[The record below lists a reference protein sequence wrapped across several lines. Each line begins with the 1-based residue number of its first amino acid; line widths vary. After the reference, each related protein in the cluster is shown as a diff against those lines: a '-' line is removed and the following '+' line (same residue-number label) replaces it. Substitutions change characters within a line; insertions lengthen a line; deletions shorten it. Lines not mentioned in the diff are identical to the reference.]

1 MTVEIV
7 ADAELT
13 ALALA
18 CEECDSPDALLAR
31 ALPHLC
37 RLAGATG
44 AVVLE
49 SRGGVFVATAQHEAG
64 GLDVSALEGH
74 PHLGRSATGCAVPA
88 EWADVGIAAV
98 VCQPLPGLWG
108 HLVLV
113 WPSGHGTPSSS
124 YDVGLALVLRAVE
137 ALDTAERLRDLQARV
152 DNAQQLATMG
162 DYDWHIAS
170 DTNQWSDQLYRI
182 YGHEPQS
189 FNASY
194 ERFLSFIHPD
204 DRTMVTEVH
213 QRAYATGEPYQMIE
227 RILRPDG
234 ELRYLAS
241 NGQVLMDS
249 DGAPVR
255 FRGTCIDI
263 TDRIRAEE
271 ERERSRVLFGEL
283 VEASP
288 DSIVV
293 SGPDGVV
300 VQANGQ
306 AAALLGGDPVGR
318 TLRDIFGDAA
328 GARVDGLG
336 VAAAG
341 LDGSALVLDVRS
353 APLEERG
360 RDVSAEDGVPASGR
374 GLVALFLRD
383 ARERLEGEALA
394 AHLRE
399 AQVRRRQAL
408 EINDNVVQGLS
419 AALYALE
426 AGDAPVAVGL
436 QRRTLA
442 AARQMMSD
450 LLDPLDGTDLQPGDL
465 VRSRASTVS
474 GPDEK
479 VPASDPG
486 AEDDLAQPD
495 RRPEP
500 ETSAAGGSEG
510 QRARILVVDDSEDV
524 RFLLSMQLAGMAG
537 VEVVGEAVDGEDAV
551 RRATEL
557 RPDLVLL
564 DLAMPRMDGLQ
575 ALPLI
580 REAVPGVRVVVLSG
594 FEDSVMA
601 DRAVE
606 AGASRYVEKGTALH
620 QLGEVIDETL
630 ALA

>member
-1 MTVEIV
+1 MTVEID

-13 ALALA
+13 ALVLD
-18 CEECDSPDALLAR
+18 CEESETPDVLLGR

-37 RLAGATG
+37 HLAAADGG
-44 AVVLE
+44 LVLE
-49 SRGGVFVATAQHEAG
+49 ARGGALVATARHG
-64 GLDVSALEGH
+64 GDGLEVSSLDGH
-74 PHLGRSATGCAVPA
+74 PHSGRAAAGCVVPEDWAVA
-88 EWADVGIAAV
+88 GVTAV
-98 VCQPLPGLWG
+98 VCQPLPGLGG

-113 WPSGHGTPSSS
+113 WSSGHGSPPAA
-124 YDVGLALVLRAVE
+124 YDVGLALVLRTME
-137 ALDTAERLRDLQARV
+137 TWDTGERLRDLQARV

-162 DYDWHIAS
+162 DYDWHVAS

-194 ERFLSFIHPD
+194 ERFLSFVHPD
-204 DRTMVTEVH
+204 DRALVTEVH
-213 QRAYATGEPYQMIE
+213 QRAYATGEPYQMVE

-234 ELRYLAS
+234 ELRHLAS
-241 NGQVLMDS
+241 NGQVLMGE

-263 TDRIRAEE
+263 TDRVRAEE

-293 SGPDGVV
+293 AEPDGAV
-300 VQANGQ
+300 VQANGR
-306 AAALLGGDPVGR
+306 AVALLGGDPAGR
-318 TLRDIFGDAA
+318 TLQGGLRRGCGDEGRRARRAGRRPRRTRPGPRRALRPA
-328 GARVDGLG
+328 GAGR
-336 VAAAG
+336 
-341 LDGSALVLDVRS
+341 
-353 APLEERG
+353 RG
-360 RDVSAEDGVPASGR
+360 PRPTD

-383 ARERLEGEALA
+383 ARERLEGEELA
-394 AHLRE
+394 ARLRE

-426 AGDAPVAVGL
+426 AGDAAVAAGL

-442 AARQMMSD
+442 TARQMMSD
-450 LLDPLDGTDLQPGDL
+450 LLDPLDGTDLRPGDL
-465 VRSRASTVS
+465 VRSRASSV
-474 GPDEK
+474 
-479 VPASDPG
+479 PG
-486 AEDDLAQPD
+486 ADDGERAGRNGTEADRAPAEQPGEVGAVGAAD
-495 RRPEP
+495 G
-500 ETSAAGGSEG
+500 TAASGSAG
-510 QRARILVVDDSEDV
+510 ARVLVVDDSEDV
-524 RFLLSMQLAGMAG
+524 RFLLSVQLSGMAG
-537 VEVVGEAVDGEDAV
+537 VEVVGEAADGEEAV
-551 RRATEL
+551 RQAAEL
-557 RPDLVLL
+557 QPDLVLL

-594 FEDSVMA
+594 FDDSVMA
-601 DRAVE
+601 DRAAE

-620 QLGEVIDETL
+620 RLGEVIDETL
-630 ALA
+630 ALT

>member
-1 MTVEIV
+1 MTVQID

-13 ALALA
+13 ALVLD
-18 CEECDSPDALLAR
+18 CQESETPDVLLAR

-37 RLAGATG
+37 RLAGADG
-44 AVVLE
+44 GLVLE
-49 SRGGVFVATAQHEAG
+49 ARGGAFVATARHG
-64 GLDVSALEGH
+64 GDGLEVSSLDGH
-74 PHLGRSATGCAVPA
+74 PHPHAGRAAAGCVVP
-88 EWADVGIAAV
+88 EDWAAAGVTAV
-98 VCQPLPGLWG
+98 VCQPLPGLRG
-108 HLVLV
+108 RLVLV
-113 WPSGHGTPSSS
+113 WSSGHGSPPAA

-137 ALDTAERLRDLQARV
+137 TWDINERLRDLQARV

-204 DRTMVTEVH
+204 DRALVTEVH
-213 QRAYATGEPYQMIE
+213 QRAYATGEPYQMTE
-227 RILRPDG
+227 RILRADG
-234 ELRYLAS
+234 ELRHLAS
-241 NGQVLMDS
+241 NGQVLMGE

-263 TDRIRAEE
+263 TDRVRAEE

-293 SGPDGVV
+293 AGPEGVV
-300 VQANGQ
+300 VQANGR
-306 AAALLGGDPVGR
+306 AVALLGGDPAGR
-318 TLRDIFGDAA
+318 TLQEVFGDGA
-328 GARVDGLG
+328 GRRVDGLG
-336 VAAAG
+336 VRAAG
-341 LDGSALVLDVRS
+341 LDGRDLVLDVRS
-353 APLEERG
+353 APLEQEG
-360 RDVSAEDGVPASGR
+360 ADEGIDGAGAGR

-383 ARERLEGEALA
+383 ARERLEGEELA

-426 AGDAPVAVGL
+426 AGDAAAATGL

-442 AARQMMSD
+442 TARQMMSD
-450 LLDPLDGTDLQPGDL
+450 LLDPLDGTDLRPGDL
-465 VRSRASTVS
+465 VRSRASSV
-474 GPDEK
+474 
-479 VPASDPG
+479 PG
-486 AEDDLAQPD
+486 AGD
-495 RRPEP
+495 RAAAEP
-500 ETSAAGGSEG
+500 GEVSAGGVDGVDGAAAAGSSD
-510 QRARILVVDDSEDV
+510 ARVLVVDDSEDV
-524 RFLLSMQLAGMAG
+524 RFLLSVKLSGMAG
-537 VEVVGEAVDGEDAV
+537 VEVVGQAADGEDAV
-551 RRATEL
+551 RQATDL
-557 RPDLVLL
+557 QPDLVLL
-564 DLAMPRMDGLQ
+564 DLSMPRMDGLQ

-594 FEDSVMA
+594 FDDGVMA

-620 QLGEVIDETL
+620 RLGEVIDETL